1 MDMKIRNCAWLAL
14 LLAAS
19 CMTNQRSDLVI
30 VKVVEAADN
39 AGACVFNTSATE
51 LTYSTLNPT
60 VNFGFVAAV
69 VANHIADPSATNPVF
84 RTNTAYFQPV
94 TLIADYEVIGGGATI
109 ARQAIPVS
117 GVVVPPGDEGTIGGP
132 ILPGALL
139 AAIPSGT
146 FVRVSFYIE
155 GRLYDGSK
163 VKTNVRDY
171 MFRVCT
177 TCTTNACL

>member
-1 MDMKIRNCAWLAL
+1 MDMKMRNCAWLAL
-14 LLAAS
+14 LLTAS

-30 VKVVEAADN
+30 VKVVEAADS
-39 AGACVFNTSATE
+39 AGVCVFNTGTAE

-60 VNFGFVAAV
+60 TNFGLVAAV
-69 VANHIADPSATNPVF
+69 VANHINDPSGVNPVF
-84 RTNTAYFQPV
+84 RTNTAYFQPE
-94 TLIADYEVIGGGATI
+94 TMIADYEVIGGGATI

-132 ILPGALL
+132 LLPGALV

-146 FVRVSFYIE
+146 FIRVSFHIE